1 MHVTDKCTGT
11 VLEARSESVA
21 ASVRVVEALADA
33 TDTDPR
39 ALDPPLSSAVDPDAL
54 DALDALVA
62 SDADA
67 CVTFEYAD
75 HRVVVGDET
84 VTVEQPVATTP
95 SDRRPDDDD

>member
-1 MHVTDKCTGT
+1 M
-11 VLEARSESVA
+11 LEARSESVA

-33 TDTDPR
+33 TDTDSR
-39 ALDPPLSSAVDPDAL
+39 ALDPPLSSAVDP

-75 HRVVVGDET
+75 HRLVAHDDT

-95 SDRRPDDDD
+95 SDRRAIDDD